1 MLNWHRLLPCG
12 DLCGGQDVGIEAST
26 FFKSM
31 HMEVITTFNYGCG
44 DDSNV
49 LFTGEVVA
57 VAVYCPVNVVL
68 TAVSYSVDVAVTAV
82 FNSQKWR

>member
-1 MLNWHRLLPCG
+1 
-12 DLCGGQDVGIEAST
+12 
-26 FFKSM
+26 
-31 HMEVITTFNYGCG
+31 MEVITTFNYGCG

-49 LFTGEVVA
+49 LFTGEV

>member
-1 MLNWHRLLPCG
+1 
-12 DLCGGQDVGIEAST
+12 
-26 FFKSM
+26 M

-49 LFTGEVVA
+49 LFTVEV

-82 FNSQKWR
+82 LNSQKWR